1 MSVPQLLL
9 ETLED
14 LDDDDFEKFKWYLSM
29 DILEGCKP
37 IPKSRL
43 GKAPRTDTVSRM
55 TESYTKES
63 AVKVTVEIL
72 RKMGNNN
79 AAEKLKNRYAGAP
92 AASPAAPVVP
102 PAAPVA
108 PPAAPATMSAQ
119 HGSVI
124 IAPTVSGSTA
134 GTWNITVNK

>member
-1 MSVPQLLL
+1 MSVPQLL
-9 ETLED
+9 ED
-14 LDDDDFEKFKWYLSM
+14 LGDDDFETLKWYLSM

-55 TESYTKES
+55 IESYGEES

-72 RKMGNNN
+72 RKMGNIN
-79 AAEKLKNRYAGAP
+79 AAEKLKNRYAAPLAAP
-92 AASPAAPVVP
+92 AAPPAAPVLP

-108 PPAAPATMSAQ
+108 SPAAPATMSAQ

>member
-1 MSVPQLLL
+1 MLVPQLLL
-9 ETLED
+9 ETLKE
-14 LDDDDFEKFKWYLSM
+14 LQDDDFETLKWYLSM

-55 TESYTKES
+55 IESYGEES

-79 AAEKLKNRYAGAP
+79 AAEKLKSRYAGGKTTK
-92 AASPAAPVVP
+92 P
-102 PAAPVA
+102 PTAAPVA
-108 PPAAPATMSAQ
+108 PPAAPPAAPATLLDQLLARPPWE
-119 HGSVI
+119 GGVRI
-124 IAPTVSGSTA
+124 V
-134 GTWNITVNK
+134 

>member
-14 LDDDDFEKFKWYLSM
+14 LGDDADFEEFKWYLSM
-29 DILEGCKP
+29 NILEGCKP

-55 TESYTKES
+55 TENYSKES
-63 AVKVTVEIL
+63 TVKVTVEIL

-79 AAEKLKNRYAGAP
+79 AAEKLKNRYAGGKTTK
-92 AASPAAPVVP
+92 P
-102 PAAPVA
+102 PTAAPVA
-108 PPAAPATMSAQ
+108 PPAAPPAAPATLLDQLLARPPWE
-119 HGSVI
+119 GGVRI
-124 IAPTVSGSTA
+124 V
-134 GTWNITVNK
+134 

>member
-14 LDDDDFEKFKWYLSM
+14 LGDDADFEKFKWYLSM

-37 IPKSRL
+37 IPKSCL
-43 GKAPRTDTVSRM
+43 GKAPRTNTVSRM

-79 AAEKLKNRYAGAP
+79 AAEKLKNRYAGIVP
-92 AASPAAPVVP
+92 AALASSC
-102 PAAPVA
+102 
-108 PPAAPATMSAQ
+108 ATLKPKLKRYRHFLYIVSRVYICRL
-119 HGSVI
+119 SV
-124 IAPTVSGSTA
+124 TR
-134 GTWNITVNK
+134 